1 MSLYRLEKA
10 KLARQCTQSLRELV
24 VGYRSLLEDF
34 LRGEGLTLPQLR
46 LLKAIQEHG
55 NVSGATIA
63 RTCSVTPQTL
73 QAMLTRAE
81 RERWITRGILESN
94 HRILTAS
101 LTKKGEEVLARG
113 LAAAAQIEEKTW
125 TGVSA
130 DTLHQFN
137 ATLEHALANLRSEL
151 AKDDPGR

>member
-24 VGYRSLLEDF
+24 VGYRSLLEEF

-101 LTKKGEEVLARG
+101 LTKKGEAVLARG
-113 LAAAAQIEEKTW
+113 LAAAAQIEEKIW

-151 AKDDPGR
+151 AEDDPGR

>member
-10 KLARQCTQSLRELV
+10 KLARQCTQSLRELL
-24 VGYRSLLEDF
+24 VGYRSLLEDV
-34 LRGEGLTLPQLR
+34 LRSEGLTLPQLR

-55 NVSGATIA
+55 DVSGATIA
-63 RTCSVTPQTL
+63 RTCQVTPQTL

-81 RERWITRGILESN
+81 REQWITRGMLESN

-101 LTKKGEEVLARG
+101 LTRKGETALARG
-113 LAAAAQIEEKTW
+113 LAAAAEIEEMIW

-130 DTLHQFN
+130 DTLHQLN
-137 ATLEHALANLRSEL
+137 ATLEHAIANLHNEVAPHRS
-151 AKDDPGR
+151 AS